1 MEAWRIEAI
10 CQRALAITHWAGILT
25 QVSGLRGQALTNTP
39 HYAPR
44 LSTGT
49 LETLNY
55 LSTET
60 NQVQKVPETLF
71 WLREII
77 FSFHL
82 PVRGPILLRLDQST
96 KIWGNFSDALWA
108 ETRSSWGCLPRP
120 ANSGHLLLLALQR
133 LSGKMITAL
142 TCLSIYLATW
152 YLEENKEI
160 KWTLHS
166 PSFNYRNSQDQLGSY

>member
-1 MEAWRIEAI
+1 MENRSI
-10 CQRALAITHWAGILT
+10 CQSALAITRWAGILT
-25 QVSGLRGQALTNTP
+25 QVSGLQGPSSYQYSTLCPKTEHWDPRDLELFEHWDQPRPESPRNSILAEGNNFFFPSPCKGP
-39 HYAPR
+39 H
-44 LSTGT
+44 T
-49 LETLNY
+49 
-55 LSTET
+55 
-60 NQVQKVPETLF
+60 
-71 WLREII
+71 
-77 FSFHL
+77 
-82 PVRGPILLRLDQST
+82 LRLDQST

-120 ANSGHLLLLALQR
+120 ANLGHLLLLALQR